1 MAMRRQA
8 LLEITMNRTADARK
22 QRLFTFLSLLAPVA
36 FVGICHAAST
46 QFLAQDAWIPGDNF
60 ESSSAGFIENKS
72 WVRNDSTAA
81 QISMLDFSGR
91 LRLADTGRYSPTV
104 AYDSTYIGLGTS
116 SALLPRQLNKE
127 AMSLGIPIGQFGAW
141 GLGIAIGA
149 GYAGNS
155 PVNDP
160 SAVYGMARI
169 TVQHKLWK
177 KTELDLALDYNG
189 NRQFMPDV
197 PLPSVEVQHKQKSLS
212 WTVGFPYEA
221 IRWNVLPRWWL
232 DVNYV
237 PTDSGSASVDYS
249 VLKWLVAY
257 TEFDSDSWVFHVSSY
272 QSDQRLFF
280 TQCRVQTGVKLF
292 SLHRDFSVNI
302 GGGYAFNQAFSQ
314 GFDARKEFPVAQIA
328 NAAYVMLSLN
338 ATF

>member
-1 MAMRRQA
+1 MERTVGSRKKHILMILAA
-8 LLEITMNRTADARK
+8 LA
-22 QRLFTFLSLLAPVA
+22 LAAVT
-36 FVGICHAAST
+36 GICQAGET
-46 QFLAQDAWIPGDNF
+46 QYLAQDAWIPGDNV
-60 ESSSAGFIENKS
+60 ESLNQGFIENKS
-72 WVRNDSTAA
+72 WVRNDSSPA

-116 SALLPRQLNKE
+116 SALLPRQLNDE

-141 GLGIAIGA
+141 GVGIALGA

-155 PVNDP
+155 PFNDP
-160 SAVYGMARI
+160 SAIYGMARI

-177 KTELDLALDYNG
+177 HTELDMALDYSG

-197 PLPSVEVQHKQKSLS
+197 PLPSVEVKHDQKALD

-221 IRWNVLPRWWL
+221 MRWNVLPRLWL
-232 DVNYV
+232 NVNYF
-237 PTDSGSASVDYS
+237 PIDSGTAAADYS
-249 VLKWLVAY
+249 ILRWLVAY
-257 TEFDSDSWVFHVSSY
+257 AEFDSDSWAFHVSSY

-280 TQCRVQTGVKLF
+280 TQCRVQTGFKLF
-292 SLHRDFSVNI
+292 SLHHDLRVDI

-314 GFDARKEFPVAQIA
+314 GFDVRNELPVAQIA
-328 NAAYVMLSLN
+328 NAAYVMVSLN
-338 ATF
+338 ASF